1 MTKMKKLLFL
11 AFVFAIGSVGC
22 ADKANSSSKSR
33 NILPADSLVRAYDD
47 DMLSLLLPQRWT
59 VETDTVET
67 WAIRHVVDSLGIKS
81 GIVELYS
88 PNSSF
93 KIRIVKSAMRWSA
106 PDSPATDWAGLSQ
119 YNANNDP
126 SCIYISDVTDSI
138 SIDGKDAC
146 NYLAAFDS
154 EGDTI
159 VQDQFIVLKNKYDL
173 YYINGIY
180 DYGDN
185 VSPELFRKI
194 LSTIKLK

>member
-1 MTKMKKLLFL
+1 MKKLLFL

-22 ADKANSSSKSR
+22 ADKVNSSSKSR
-33 NILPADSLVRAYDD
+33 NILPADSLVRAYDDD